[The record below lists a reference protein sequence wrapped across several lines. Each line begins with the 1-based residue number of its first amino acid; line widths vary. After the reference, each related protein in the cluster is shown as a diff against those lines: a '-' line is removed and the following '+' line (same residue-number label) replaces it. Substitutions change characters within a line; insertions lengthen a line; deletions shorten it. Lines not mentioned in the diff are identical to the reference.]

1 MPSRNPSR
9 PCRVHSS
16 VVKRPCRRFF
26 GASGLPSRS
35 AYPLPY
41 LPFSSLLFACWPP
54 SYTQP
59 IDCANRDSETL
70 LKPLQTLA
78 SIGVSQPHDGNT
90 KTADATATA
99 TPRHSHTQ
107 GRHGHDGHDV
117 QDTTQ
122 PQPRRGHDRIQ
133 RNVPARYHT
142 TRQNAIIQTF
152 QCCTMQ
158 QTTPVGECPP
168 GAKSKAAGSLV

>member
-9 PCRVHSS
+9 LCRVHSS
-16 VVKRPCRRFF
+16 VINHPCRRFF

-41 LPFSSLLFACWPP
+41 LSFLFVVVCLLAP

-78 SIGVSQPHDGNT
+78 FIGVSQPHDGDT
-90 KTADATATA
+90 KK
-99 TPRHSHTQ
+99 
-107 GRHGHDGHDV
+107 
-117 QDTTQ
+117 
-122 PQPRRGHDRIQ
+122 RRGHHSQGDGLEPRPQQPRHGTTERRPRHGLADTRPRTRSPRPRRPRSCTATSHMQLRKQ
-133 RNVPARYHT
+133 RNAPARYHT
-142 TRQNAIIQTF
+142 TRNTSTEQTF
-152 QCCTMQ
+152 ERTD
-158 QTTPVGECPP
+158 VR
-168 GAKSKAAGSLV
+168 

>member
-16 VVKRPCRRFF
+16 VFKRPCRRFF

-41 LPFSSLLFACWPP
+41 LSFLFVVVCLLAP

-78 SIGVSQPHDGNT
+78 FIGVSQPHDGDT
-90 KTADATATA
+90 KTADTTATATARHGHTQGRHDVQGTTA
-99 TPRHSHTQ
+99 TPRH
-107 GRHGHDGHDV
+107 GHSHDV
-117 QDTTQ
+117 TTTGTDMIAYKGTCPHIARDTPHRKRTNIRAN
-122 PQPRRGHDRIQ
+122 RRSIEHM
-133 RNVPARYHT
+133 Y
-142 TRQNAIIQTF
+142 
-152 QCCTMQ
+152 
-158 QTTPVGECPP
+158 
-168 GAKSKAAGSLV
+168 

>member
-16 VVKRPCRRFF
+16 VFKRLCRRFF
-26 GASGLPSRS
+26 EASGLPSRS

-99 TPRHSHTQ
+99 TTSRA
-107 GRHGHDGHDV
+107 RHGGCDAQDAAATDTT
-117 QDTTQ
+117 DTTQ
-122 PQPRRGHDRIQ
+122 PQPRRDHDGHATATI
-133 RNVPARYHT
+133 A
-142 TRQNAIIQTF
+142 
-152 QCCTMQ
+152 
-158 QTTPVGECPP
+158 
-168 GAKSKAAGSLV
+168 